1 METEAMEILTKR
13 AVRVGLIA
21 GVFAAAAVLPRATAR
36 VSPGEP
42 TVHEIRLRV
51 RDMAYYAGDDPEVN
65 PTLRVRAGERV
76 QIILSTTDSGM
87 SHDFVIPD
95 LKVASR
101 LLKGKDSDTIE
112 FTAPASPGTHR
123 YNCTPHSATMR
134 GTIAVE

>member
-1 METEAMEILTKR
+1 MAIVTKR
-13 AVRVGLIA
+13 GVRVALIA
-21 GVFAAAAVLPRATAR
+21 GAVAAAAVLPRVAAR
-36 VSPGEP
+36 VSPGEAP
-42 TVHEIRLRV
+42 VHEIRLLV
-51 RDMAYYAGDDPEVN
+51 RDMAYYAGDDSELN

-76 QIILSTTDSGM
+76 RIVISSTDAGM

-112 FTAPASPGTHR
+112 FTAPASPGAHT
-123 YNCTPHSATMR
+123 YSCTPHSATMR